1 VRDMMAHV
9 VDFDQFTLPMKR
21 LLEDF
26 VKSPDDCFV
35 VCSDQPRL
43 VNGARSKNPRYLQPR
58 PDRVHARETYLAE
71 VSARLDREVPSDQP
85 LHFPVNA
92 VLAGRRG
99 TPADPAV
106 GLPPL
111 AVYNPIH
118 YQELPELFMDFVCS
132 LTGKSPSTTGFGSEG
147 ALTKGPFNALWPVV
161 DLNNALVAFILTE
174 YAGFTTA
181 AGFIGPRYRVDHDI
195 SMLVPELWCRIRVE
209 ERAPRFLI
217 ESGFLEKLADFEY
230 DGRMVPASRLGYR
243 ITALFAERFLGRLF
257 ETPDTIFT
265 EEILRPEKQDL
276 AAFVSGVEAIAESQ
290 RRVALNYFEDG
301 SIAGACPPL
310 QALLH
315 IMAHGH
321 WEGKGIGESCVRGM
335 FTREA
340 TLASEWYAER
350 LRVKQQRDITLWRRH
365 VRSAQDALASSL
377 KTGNRTPAAPAVR
390 GFVESLEACDFEGRR
405 AFAREQ
411 LARVSAPSYCEELVG
426 TIGADPFTGQF

>member
-1 VRDMMAHV
+1 
-9 VDFDQFTLPMKR
+9 
-21 LLEDF
+21 
-26 VKSPDDCFV
+26 
-35 VCSDQPRL
+35 
-43 VNGARSKNPRYLQPR
+43 VNGVPSKNPRYLQQR

-71 VSARLDREVPSDQP
+71 VCARLDRGVPADQP

-99 TPADPAV
+99 NPADPAIR
-106 GLPPL
+106 LPPL

-181 AGFIGPRYRVDHDI
+181 AGYAGPRYRVDHDI

-209 ERAPRFLI
+209 ERDPRFLI
-217 ESGFLEKLADFEY
+217 GGGFLEKLDDFEY
-230 DGRMVPASRLGYR
+230 GGRTVPASRLGYR
-243 ITALFAERFLGRLF
+243 ITALFADRFLGRIF

-276 AAFVSGVEAIAESQ
+276 EAYVSGVEAIAEAQ
-290 RRVALNYFEDG
+290 KRVALNYFEDG

-310 QALLH
+310 AALLH
-315 IMAHGH
+315 IMAYGA
-321 WEGKGIGESCVRGM
+321 WDGKGVEDPEVRAM

-340 TLASEWYAER
+340 LLASGWYAER
-350 LRVKQQRDITLWRRH
+350 LRVKQERDVALWRRH
-365 VRSAQDALASSL
+365 VA
-377 KTGNRTPAAPAVR
+377 
-390 GFVESLEACDFEGRR
+390 SLEAFRSAPGAEQIDVEARL
-405 AFAREQ
+405 AVAREQ
-411 LARVSAPSYCEELVG
+411 LARVSADAYREELVG
-426 TIGADPFTGQF
+426 TIGADPFNGQW